1 MKAFAHILVPTDFGH
16 TSERAEELACGI
28 AKRFGATITL
38 LHVWTVPYASYY
50 EGMVLPIDEI
60 QKAARGELERQA
72 DRMRARHPDVKV
84 KTRLDGGLPWRS
96 IIEAI
101 DEHGVD
107 LIVLGTHG
115 RKGLPRLFL
124 GSVAEKVVRMSKV
137 PVLTVGPEP
146 EKPEKA

>member
-1 MKAFAHILVPTDFGH
+1 MKAFEHILVPTDFGH

-28 AKRFGATITL
+28 AKRFGAAITL

-50 EGMVLPIDEI
+50 EGMVLPLDEI
-60 QKAARGELERQA
+60 QKAARGELDREA
-72 DRMRARHPDVKV
+72 ERMRARHPDVKL
-84 KTRLDGGLPWRS
+84 KTRLESGLPWRS

-107 LIVLGTHG
+107 LIVIGTHG
-115 RKGLPRLFL
+115 RHGLPRLFL

-137 PVLTVGPEP
+137 PVLTVGPDEAGP
-146 EKPEKA
+146 KG